1 LTGTRPSPSGGP
13 FGSISRGAIYRVKS
27 PIKWVHKAEFS
38 RAWAAMQEI
47 ADWLTKLGLPEYAG
61 AFAENGIDVS
71 VLPHLTDQDLKDI
84 GVLLGHR
91 RKILAAVAE
100 LPGKSPSVSKPFP
113 PLVEERDRH
122 TTEPPQSAPAAPPP
136 TEAMGERRH
145 VTVMFCDLVD
155 STGIAAKLDAE
166 EWRDLVGA
174 YIAAASAAVVEM
186 GGKVAKKLGDG
197 LMALFGYPVAQ
208 ENDAERAVKA
218 ALSIQRSL
226 VELNRGNVDR
236 GKPSLT
242 ARIAIDQGPVVV
254 DATGEIFGDVPN
266 VAARAQALAEPG
278 SVVVTARVQRQ
289 VAGLFVAE
297 ERGSH
302 ELKGVSEPVTLYR
315 MVRSSGAGRRA
326 GQRQLTRLVG
336 RDEEIAM
343 LMRRWER
350 AQQGD
355 GQLVLIVGEPGLGK
369 SRLIEEFHARLRDT
383 PHTWVEWICSQ
394 LLQNTPLHPIAESV
408 RIRFGSTNLP
418 AERRLAE
425 LKDSLAQV
433 KLDPVENAT
442 LLAPLLD
449 ISLPSESE
457 PALAPE
463 ELRRRQLAALIGWV
477 LASARTQALVLALED
492 AHWADPTT
500 LDLLRGI
507 AERGALAPLFIVI
520 TARPEFR
527 PAWGMRSH
535 HSLIALA
542 PLDRDQVRHM
552 VGELAARHALPKEV
566 VEDVIERTGGVPLFV
581 EEVTRLL
588 LERGDQGSHQT
599 IPPTLQQSLTARLDR
614 LGSAR
619 EVAQIGSVIGRD
631 FSYALL
637 RAVTGTGEAPLQAA
651 LEQLAEADLLLVQGL
666 PPDSEY
672 RFKHALI
679 QDAAYENLL
688 RSRRQVLHGRVA
700 EILRDNLAGT
710 ASAEPAL
717 LAHHFTQAG
726 LTVAAI
732 EWWGKAGQRS
742 VERSALIEAAE
753 QFTHAL
759 AQIAGLPATPALRR
773 EEINLQVAHIHPLIH
788 TKGYAAAET
797 KTAAD
802 RARMLIEQA
811 TALGEAPEDSLLLFA
826 AFFGLM
832 GASTVAFNGDVL
844 RKLTVEVLALAEKQR
859 AAAPLLIAHRHMGA
873 ALVYLG
879 EIAEGRKHL
888 DQVIALY
895 NPAEHRML
903 TAQFGTDVRAHTLC
917 YRSWAS
923 WFLGYPEAALA
934 DAKQAVNDARE
945 IAQAAT
951 LMNTLAVTSYTYLF
965 CGNYAAASA
974 QIDELAT
981 LTDEKGSVYWKAFA
995 MWVQGWLLVLTG
1007 KAEEAVHM
1015 LTSGI
1020 TALRSTGATLGLPL
1034 QLSTLAKAYA
1044 DFRQLDEALRC
1055 IGEATTAVR
1064 TTKETWFEAEL
1075 NRIAGLVSL
1084 ESDVQKAQVHFER
1097 ALSIAREQQAKS
1109 WELRA
1114 AMSMARLWRDQGKRN
1129 EARDLLGPVYGWFTE
1144 GFDTLDLKEAKAL
1157 LDELSPIEVEKTIA
1171 QELRGVS

>member
-1 LTGTRPSPSGGP
+1 
-13 FGSISRGAIYRVKS
+13 
-27 PIKWVHKAEFS
+27 
-38 RAWAAMQEI
+38 
-47 ADWLTKLGLPEYAG
+47 
-61 AFAENGIDVS
+61 
-71 VLPHLTDQDLKDI
+71 
-84 GVLLGHR
+84 
-91 RKILAAVAE
+91 
-100 LPGKSPSVSKPFP
+100 
-113 PLVEERDRH
+113 
-122 TTEPPQSAPAAPPP
+122 
-136 TEAMGERRH
+136 
-145 VTVMFCDLVD
+145 
-155 STGIAAKLDAE
+155 
-166 EWRDLVGA
+166 
-174 YIAAASAAVVEM
+174 
-186 GGKVAKKLGDG
+186 
-197 LMALFGYPVAQ
+197 
-208 ENDAERAVKA
+208 
-218 ALSIQRSL
+218 
-226 VELNRGNVDR
+226 
-236 GKPSLT
+236 
-242 ARIAIDQGPVVV
+242 
-254 DATGEIFGDVPN
+254 
-266 VAARAQALAEPG
+266 
-278 SVVVTARVQRQ
+278 
-289 VAGLFVAE
+289 
-297 ERGSH
+297 
-302 ELKGVSEPVTLYR
+302 
-315 MVRSSGAGRRA
+315 
-326 GQRQLTRLVG
+326 
-336 RDEEIAM
+336 
-343 LMRRWER
+343 
-350 AQQGD
+350 
-355 GQLVLIVGEPGLGK
+355 
-369 SRLIEEFHARLRDT
+369 
-383 PHTWVEWICSQ
+383 
-394 LLQNTPLHPIAESV
+394 
-408 RIRFGSTNLP
+408 
-418 AERRLAE
+418 
-425 LKDSLAQV
+425 
-433 KLDPVENAT
+433 
-442 LLAPLLD
+442 
-449 ISLPSESE
+449 
-457 PALAPE
+457 
-463 ELRRRQLAALIGWV
+463 
-477 LASARTQALVLALED
+477 
-492 AHWADPTT
+492 
-500 LDLLRGI
+500 
-507 AERGALAPLFIVI
+507 
-520 TARPEFR
+520 
-527 PAWGMRSH
+527 
-535 HSLIALA
+535 
-542 PLDRDQVRHM
+542 
-552 VGELAARHALPKEV
+552 
-566 VEDVIERTGGVPLFV
+566 
-581 EEVTRLL
+581 
-588 LERGDQGSHQT
+588 
-599 IPPTLQQSLTARLDR
+599 
-614 LGSAR
+614 
-619 EVAQIGSVIGRD
+619 
-631 FSYALL
+631 
-637 RAVTGTGEAPLQAA
+637 